1 MLHSPE
7 SLLQLLQS
15 FPKPPNQIKQ
25 IHSLLITKGHLLC
38 SSNITA
44 SNSKWMSTLLYNAL
58 QRAYLS
64 LGQARNTLVLF
75 THMLAHQS
83 PPNSH
88 TFPSLIKA
96 AATCLPSLGKPLHT
110 QVVKRGVLRDPF
122 IQTSFV
128 SFYAHLGELFDAR
141 KMFEEISQ
149 PCIVAY
155 NAMLDAF
162 GKNGDMRSA
171 LLLFDCMPERDVVS
185 WTSVIDG
192 FGRNGCF
199 HEAVKFFEKMMV
211 HEDVMSCSLKP
222 NEATY
227 VSVLSSCAN
236 LDGGGSLYRGK
247 QIHGYAI
254 RNEIELTV
262 FTQTALIDLYG
273 KKGCL
278 RDAVNVFDQMV
289 FKEVCTWNAMMS
301 SLASNGREMDALDAF
316 EKMKVEGQHPNEV
329 TFVAVLTACA
339 RGKLVELGL
348 KLFKSML
355 HESGIVPSM
364 EHYGCIVDLLGRAG
378 LLKEATDIISSMPF
392 EPDGS
397 VLGALF
403 GACKIH
409 GAIELANIVGQRLLD
424 LQPRHCGRYV
434 TLSNVNAVMEK
445 WDHAA
450 DLRKAMVEAGIQ
462 KVPAYSLIDSI

>member
-1 MLHSPE
+1 M
-7 SLLQLLQS
+7 SL
-15 FPKPPNQIKQ
+15 
-25 IHSLLITKGHLLC
+25 
-38 SSNITA
+38 
-44 SNSKWMSTLLYNAL
+44 
-58 QRAYLS
+58 
-64 LGQARNTLVLF
+64 
-75 THMLAHQS
+75 
-83 PPNSH
+83 
-88 TFPSLIKA
+88 
-96 AATCLPSLGKPLHT
+96 
-110 QVVKRGVLRDPF
+110 
-122 IQTSFV
+122 
-128 SFYAHLGELFDAR
+128 YAHLGELIDAR
-141 KMFEEISQ
+141 KMFEEIPQ

-162 GKNGDMRSA
+162 GKNGNMRSA

-199 HEAVKFFEKMMV
+199 HEAVKFFEKMTV

-278 RDAVNVFDQMV
+278 RSAVNVFGQMV

-316 EKMKVEGQHPNEV
+316 EKMKVEGQHPNAV

-355 HESGIVPSM
+355 HEFGIVPTM
-364 EHYGCIVDLLGRAG
+364 EHYGCIIDLLGRAG

-424 LQPRHCGRYV
+424 LQPRHCGCYV